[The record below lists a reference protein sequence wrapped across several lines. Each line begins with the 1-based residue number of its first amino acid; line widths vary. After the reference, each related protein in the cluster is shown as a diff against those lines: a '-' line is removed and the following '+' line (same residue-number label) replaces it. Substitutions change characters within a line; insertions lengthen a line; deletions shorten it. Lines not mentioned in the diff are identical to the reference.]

1 LAARDQNNRTGA
13 PGRDTGAT
21 PRIPNRRTIL
31 QADRL
36 QFCKNRL
43 AQPASGRGPMND
55 IPNRNGGRCC
65 DGDDGKR
72 DADGMSSHEDVD
84 LPK

>member
-1 LAARDQNNRTGA
+1 VH
-13 PGRDTGAT
+13 
-21 PRIPNRRTIL
+21 
-31 QADRL
+31 
-36 QFCKNRL
+36 
-43 AQPASGRGPMND
+43 D

-65 DGDDGKR
+65 DGDDDKR